1 MKSPI
6 TGKEMVL
13 RKEPRTMTFR
23 KEEFTIT
30 YHYFLCE
37 DSGEQF
43 TTAELD
49 EIDINQLYNQYR
61 EKYNIPFP
69 DEIKA
74 IRDKYGLS
82 AAKMAEALGFGANV
96 YRNYENGEVPN
107 ESNGKL
113 IRLAQ
118 TSNNFCTLVRD
129 SKTLDPRAKENIL
142 EKINDLM
149 REEQRNSYVVDL
161 HEYFL
166 GSLVPDEFTGY
177 RKPHLDRLI
186 EMIVF
191 FTEQLEPYKTKLN
204 KLLFYSDF
212 VSFRKTCYS
221 LSGTRYAAID
231 LGPVPNNFESIFD
244 FAHKN
249 GHITIEHKEFDNGGW
264 GAIFHPVAGRTFNK
278 GLFST
283 EELETLTFVA
293 DTFRTISAKEIKDL
307 THREK
312 AWKEN
317 FEKGK
322 QLIGYKYGFELET
335 I

>member
-13 RKEPRTMTFR
+13 RKEPRTLTFR
-23 KEEFTIT
+23 KEEFTIV

-43 TTAELD
+43 TSAELD
-49 EIDINQLYNQYR
+49 ELDINQLHNQYR
-61 EKYNIPFP
+61 EKYSIPFP

-74 IRDKYGLS
+74 IREKYGLS
-82 AAKMAEALGFGANV
+82 ATKMAEALGFGVNV

-118 TSNNFCTLVRD
+118 RSNNFYMLVRD

-142 EKINDLM
+142 EKINDLLK
-149 REEQRNSYVVDL
+149 EEQHDSFVVDL

-177 RKPHLDRLI
+177 RTPNLNKLI

-191 FTEQLEPYKTKLN
+191 FTEQLNPYKTKLN

-212 VSFRKTCYS
+212 AFFRKYGYS

-244 FAHKN
+244 FAGTR
-249 GHITIEHKEFDNGGW
+249 GHIAIERKEFDNGGW
-264 GAIFHPVAGRTFNK
+264 GDVFHPATNRTFNAE
-278 GLFST
+278 LFSK
-283 EELETLTFVA
+283 EELETLSMIA
-293 DTFRTISAKEIKDL
+293 GAFRTISAKGIKDL
-307 THREK
+307 SHREK
-312 AWKEN
+312 GWKEN

-322 QLIGYKYGFELET
+322 QLISYRYSFDLET